1 MIFLLDFFRIC
12 LAAVIPEIPFPII
25 AICSILNALFGEISI
40 SNNDSKLIRLRGIKL
55 VNMF

>member
-1 MIFLLDFFRIC
+1 
-12 LAAVIPEIPFPII
+12 
-25 AICSILNALFGEISI
+25 LFGEISI